1 MSATKV
7 RVGATPVENPGPE
20 IRYYAHTT
28 RNPTKEDWQPL
39 VAHLQEVAKLAA
51 EHASAFG
58 AREWG
63 AAAGLLHDLGK
74 YSGEFQRRLEG
85 CPDPVNHST
94 AGALEARSRLG
105 GQSRPLEY
113 VVAGHHGGLNDF
125 YGVQPSGLDERL
137 QNARKL
143 PDYSAYRSEIDIPS
157 RLPISSALRT
167 ILSASPF
174 SRAFFIR
181 MLYSCLVDADSLDT
195 ERFADPERAAVRG
208 IYDPVDRLAETFFR
222 DMDALTGSAATT
234 PINTLRQRI
243 FEECCDMAERP
254 PALFTLTVP
263 TGGGKTRASLAFA
276 LRHMQRHDLRQI
288 VYVLPYTSIIEQN
301 AKVFRG
307 ILGAGN
313 VLEHHSNFDPQSEG
327 EVDDSARE
335 LSTIVAE
342 NWDIPVTVTTNVQFF
357 ESLFSNRR
365 SRCRKIHRLAR
376 SVIILDEAQMLPT
389 PFLRPCLEAV
399 VELVRHYDAT
409 VVLCTATQPRIA
421 GLMSGS
427 VPSTEIMSSPEA
439 LYEQFRRVR
448 TTDLGSITDGSLVL
462 RLSRHPQ
469 VLCVVN
475 RKAHASHLFDALTA
489 RCHARRRGRSRT
501 FRRRGWRAKA
511 GREVV
516 FHLTANM
523 CPIHRR
529 RVLAIIRRRLDRGS
543 PCRVVSTQLIE
554 AGVDID
560 FPVVYRS
567 MAGIDSI
574 AQAAGRCNREG
585 RLPVPGRVFVFTSTE
600 AHARVPGWLKRTAE
614 IGTMVMGRHDD
625 PLSLEAVADYFET
638 LYTFEQGDR
647 HGLDE
652 KGIMEKL
659 RGSRQDPLAF
669 PFKEVGDAFR
679 LIEGTRDVIIPYDD
693 EARNAIEQLESGFIS
708 RGILRRLQ
716 GYTVSIYP
724 QALRRLVDA
733 GAVHSVNDRFIVL
746 NGLSGY
752 SENKGLE
759 VRSELYN
766 GLLLVDG

>member
-1 MSATKV
+1 MDPSCS
-7 RVGATPVENPGPE
+7 PD
-20 IRYYAHTT
+20 RYYAHTT
-28 RNPTKEDWQPL
+28 PDPTKRDWQPL
-39 VAHLQEVAKLAA
+39 QEHLQNVADLAG

-58 AREWG
+58 AKEWG

-94 AGALEARSRLG
+94 AGALEARNRLSRRNGDRLI

-113 VVAGHHGGLNDF
+113 VVAGHHGGLSDF
-125 YGVQPSGLDERL
+125 LGLRGLDERL
-137 QNARKL
+137 QNTTDL
-143 PDYSAYRSEIDIPS
+143 PNYSAYHSEIEIPP
-157 RLPISSALRT
+157 RLPVSSALRN

-174 SRAFFIR
+174 SIAFFIR

-195 ERFADPERAAVRG
+195 EQFADPERAAVRG
-208 IYDPVDRLAETFFR
+208 VYDPVDRLADAFFR
-222 DMDALTGSAATT
+222 DMDALTGSAAATQ
-234 PINTLRQRI
+234 INTLRQRI
-243 FEECCDMAERP
+243 FEECLDVAEQP
-254 PALFTLTVP
+254 PGLFTLTVP
-263 TGGGKTRASLAFA
+263 TGGGKTRASMAFA
-276 LRHMQRHDLRQI
+276 LRHMQRHDLRQV

-313 VLEHHSNFDPQSEG
+313 VLEHHSNFDPRSEG

-335 LSTIVAE
+335 LATIVAE
-342 NWDIPVTVTTNVQFF
+342 NWDVPVTVTTNVQFF
-357 ESLFSNRR
+357 ESLFSNKR

-399 VELVRHYDAT
+399 MELVQHYDAT
-409 VVLCTATQPRIA
+409 VVLCTATQPKVA
-421 GLMSGS
+421 GLISGS
-427 VPSTEIMSSPEA
+427 VAATEIMSSPST

-448 TTDLGSITDGSLVL
+448 TTNLGPLGDDSLIS
-462 RLSRHPQ
+462 RLYRHPR

-475 RKAHASHLFDALTA
+475 TKKHANHLFDALAA
-489 RCHARRRGRSRT
+489 RCHTGKRGRSRVL
-501 FRRRGWRAKA
+501 RRRGWRAKA
-511 GREVV
+511 GREAV

-523 CPIHRR
+523 CPVHRR
-529 RVLAIIRRRLDRGS
+529 RVLAIIRRRLDRGA

-585 RLPVPGRVFVFTSTE
+585 RLPAPGRVFAFTSTE
-600 AHARVPGWLKRTAE
+600 AHGRAPGWLNRTAE
-614 IGTMVMGRHDD
+614 IGSMVMDRHDD

-638 LYTFEQGDR
+638 LYAFEQGDPL
-647 HGLDE
+647 GLDRQE
-652 KGIMEKL
+652 IMEKL

-669 PFKEVGDAFR
+669 PFKEVADAFR

-693 EARNAIEQLESGFIS
+693 EARRAIALLEAGTIS

-724 QALRRLVDA
+724 HTLKRLEDA
-733 GAVHSVNDRFIVL
+733 GAVHSINDRFIVL
-746 NGLSGY
+746 NSLRDY
-752 SENKGLE
+752 SEKKGIE
-759 VRSELYN
+759 VRSDQNN
-766 GLLLVDG
+766 GLLLVDD

>member
-1 MSATKV
+1 MDPS
-7 RVGATPVENPGPE
+7 GSP

-28 RNPTKEDWQPL
+28 SDITKDDWQPL
-39 VAHLQEVAKLAA
+39 QEHLQNVADIAG

-74 YSGEFQRRLEG
+74 YSDAFQRRLEG
-85 CPDPVNHST
+85 CPETVDHST
-94 AGALEARSRLG
+94 AGALEAQNRIRDLKRLLK
-105 GQSRPLEY
+105 RPLEY
-113 VVAGHHGGLNDF
+113 VVAGHHGGLMNF
-125 YGVQPSGLDERL
+125 YGIEPRGLEERL
-137 QNARKL
+137 RDGDTVPN
-143 PDYSAYRSEIDIPS
+143 YSAYRSEIEIPE
-157 RLPISSALRT
+157 RLNVSPALGRILTASS
-167 ILSASPF
+167 F
-174 SRAFFIR
+174 SIAFFIR

-195 ERFADPERAAVRG
+195 ERFAYPGRAAVRG
-208 IYDPVDRLAETFFR
+208 TYDPVDRLADTFFR
-222 DMDALTGSAATT
+222 DMDALTGSAAAT
-234 PINTLRQRI
+234 PINVLRQRI
-243 FEECCDMAERP
+243 FEECLDVAEQP
-254 PALFTLTVP
+254 PGLFTLTVP

-276 LRHMQRHDLRQI
+276 LRHMQRHDLRQV

-313 VLEHHSNFDPQSEG
+313 VLEHHSNFDPRSEG

-357 ESLFSNRR
+357 ESLFSNKR

-399 VELVRHYDAT
+399 LELVRHYDAT
-409 VVLCTATQPRIA
+409 VVLCTATQPKIA
-421 GLMSGS
+421 GLISGS
-427 VPSTEIMSSPEA
+427 VGATEIMSSPST
-439 LYEQFRRVR
+439 LYEQFRRVQ
-448 TTDLGSITDGSLVL
+448 TTNLGPLADDSLIL

-475 RKAHASHLFDALTA
+475 RKAHASRLFDALEA
-489 RCHARRRGRSRT
+489 RCHARLRRRSGK
-501 FRRRGWRAKA
+501 FRRRGWRVKA

-523 CPIHRR
+523 CPVHRR
-529 RVLAIIRRRLDRGS
+529 RVLTVIRRRLDRGS

-585 RLPVPGRVFVFTSTE
+585 RLPVPGRVFIFTSTE
-600 AHARVPGWLKRTAE
+600 AHGRAPGWLSRTAE
-614 IGTMVMGRHDD
+614 VADMVMADHDD
-625 PLSLEAVADYFET
+625 PLSLEAVADYFDE
-638 LYTFEQGDR
+638 LYSIEQGDPR
-647 HGLDE
+647 GLDKE
-652 KGIMEKL
+652 EIMKKL

-669 PFKEVGDAFR
+669 PFKDVADAFR
-679 LIEGTRDVIIPYDD
+679 LIEGTRDVIVPYDD
-693 EARNAIEQLESGFIS
+693 EARRAIALLESGIIS

-724 QALRRLVDA
+724 QTLKRLRDA
-733 GAVHSVNDRFIVL
+733 RAVQYINDRFIVL
-746 NGLSGY
+746 NDLSGY

-759 VRSELYN
+759 VRNEQYN
-766 GLLLVDG
+766 GLLLVDD